1 MNDLQKEIMRVLDL
15 HELGKPIYAK
25 PGKDGI
31 SRADFIRSEPEP
43 LRAPLRQAEPQ
54 SLEKTMQDIPAV
66 AGGIAGGVGVGLGEA
81 ADLGIGLLEGAY
93 KALNPDAGEGRFQSF
108 VSGLAEQFETGYGE
122 QARSIVMDMGEKA
135 GLSPE
140 QLDVMDESIT
150 AGSMLSIGGATKK
163 AAQAVPGMMS
173 KAGDVIEG
181 AGEGAKA
188 RMAEG
193 GATLGAG
200 VDPDP
205 LIAGAGDAVAKFR
218 APTEKQPGVIAFHG
232 SGADFDEFKLEKI
245 GTGEGA
251 QAYGYGLYFTDSESI
266 AKFYRDTI
274 ASRDAMHGQLPIR
287 YKGKKFAEFEDSAA
301 AEAEPDKYRMLTT
314 LGKEIHRLSY
324 SPKLRTPENAKK
336 QLLARLENEI
346 AQQRNL
352 FKNES
357 ADVKD
362 AMEEAFIASLQR
374 DVDALEQINPADV
387 TIEKTGKMYKVG
399 LEPKPED
406 MLDYEKSISEQSQKV
421 QDALYANEE
430 IASIIK
436 RKEEEDGLPVEFY
449 TGEELYADLAENL
462 QSPQAA
468 SSELADAGIFGLKYD
483 AAGSRGDG
491 IDAADVKK
499 NYVIFDDKM
508 IKILEKY
515 GIVGPVA
522 ITGIAASQQEG
533 EGDGRSA

>member
-1 MNDLQKEIMRVLDL
+1 MTNELEREILRVLEANDYGL
-15 HELGKPIYAK
+15 SVYAN
-25 PGKDGI
+25 PGADGI
-31 SRADFIRSEPEP
+31 SRAEIDEP

-93 KALNPDAGEGRFQSF
+93 KAINPGAEEGRFQSF

-122 QARSIVMDMGEKA
+122 QARSVVMDMGKRA

-150 AGSMLSIGGATKK
+150 AGSMLSIGGAAKK
-163 AAQAVPGMMS
+163 AAQAVPGVMS

-193 GATLGAG
+193 GVTLGAG

-205 LIAGAGDAVAKFR
+205 LIAAAGDAVAKFR
-218 APTEKQPGVIAFHG
+218 APTEKEPGIIAFHG

-251 QAYGYGLYFTDSESI
+251 QAYGYGLYFADKEDI
-266 AKFYRDTI
+266 ATYYKNMMQRSVDIDGNPY
-274 ASRDAMHGQLPIR
+274 IR
-287 YKGKKFAEFEDSAA
+287 GNNINDELID
-301 AEAEPDKYRMLTT
+301 P
-314 LGKEIHRLSY
+314 
-324 SPKLRTPENAKK
+324 
-336 QLLARLENEI
+336 EI
-346 AQQRNL
+346 ADDLGATNGDL
-352 FKNES
+352 EAAIKNSEEFLQEMI
-357 ADVKD
+357 ADDNV
-362 AMEEAFIASLQR
+362 AAIRSTSRE
-374 DVDALEQINPADV
+374 LEKLKELRGRITSSDQ
-387 TIEKTGKMYKVG
+387 EGKMYKVG

-406 MLDYEKSISEQSQKV
+406 MLDYQIPIEQQPENIQQTVKKALSYIYPDVKDPALSMRGSDLQNAIINRVAVSRGNIEKMSDPIDADIARIDPNNEKTDAAIAAQIMLEQ
-421 QDALYANEE
+421 
-430 IASIIK
+430 
-436 RKEEEDGLPVEFY
+436 
-449 TGEELYADLAENL
+449 
-462 QSPQAA
+462 
-468 SSELADAGIFGLKYD
+468 GIPGMKYRD
-483 AAGSRGDG
+483 AGSRGG
-491 IDAADVKK
+491 AKSIKDASF

-522 ITGIAASQQEG
+522 ITGAAASQQEG
-533 EGDGRSA
+533 ESDGRSA